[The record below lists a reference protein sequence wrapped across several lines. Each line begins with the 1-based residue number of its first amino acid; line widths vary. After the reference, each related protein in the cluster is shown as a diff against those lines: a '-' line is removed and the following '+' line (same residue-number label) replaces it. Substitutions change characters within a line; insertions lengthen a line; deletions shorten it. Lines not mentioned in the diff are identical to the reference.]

1 MNPLVV
7 ITGLSGSGKSLA
19 GECLED
25 IGYFC
30 VDNLP
35 VGLIPSFCE
44 LAKRGSE
51 QLQSAALV
59 VDARETAFLDQAP
72 QVLAELREQRFPID
86 LVFFE
91 CSEAILK
98 RRYSESRRPHP
109 LARENITLEEAIR
122 LERQAMEPI
131 RQMANR
137 IIDTSHYTSHQLKAY
152 LKRLYGPGEEGSP
165 LSVNVKSFG
174 FKYGVPLEA
183 DLIFDVRFLPN
194 PYFVQGLRPLD
205 GRTKEVQAFLI
216 EQPELHEFETRL
228 RDMLD
233 FLIPQYQREGKAYLT
248 VCIGCT
254 GGKHRS
260 VAISERLGGYL
271 GEQQIGNKVS
281 HRDLGKE

>member
-1 MNPLVV
+1 MEPLIV

-19 GECLED
+19 GESLED
-25 IGYFC
+25 LGYFC

-35 VGLIPSFCE
+35 VGLIPAFCE

-59 VDARETAFLDQAP
+59 ADAREDAFLEQAP
-72 QVLAELREQRFPID
+72 QVLAELRDQHVQIE

-91 CSEAILK
+91 CADDILK

-109 LARENITLEEAIR
+109 MTRENTTLEEAIQR
-122 LERQAMEPI
+122 EREAMEPI
-131 RQMANR
+131 RRMANR

-152 LKRLYGPGEEGSP
+152 LKRLYGPGEEGIP

-194 PYFVQGLRPLD
+194 PYFVEGLRPLD
-205 GRTKEVQAFLI
+205 GRTPEVQAFLDK
-216 EQPELHEFETRL
+216 QDELHEFEKRL

-260 VAISERLGGYL
+260 VAISERLADYL
-271 GEQQIGNKVS
+271 GRRKIGNKVS